1 MTAITARTNP
11 RPGSVHNGQVEI
23 RYTQSIDETGWL
35 LIRVDGIGNVVV
47 PEFVKVVLTDKRD
60 SAGNRTADND
70 KYQFFLITEGAYKD
84 KLGSL
89 KTVNAGK
96 CLIKTTRG
104 TGAKLVAKMTGRK
117 WERSAPRRGEE
128 LNQLWADMS
137 FDGKKTRVTLDS
149 LDSENPPYKT
159 YLEEN
164 RASRYYGQLRKAVPL
179 PKGTY
184 KILTPEIA
192 HRRASTEFY
201 RTEPGGYPGLRY
213 DTVWF
218 QIENAATENSNFVH
232 VGNLSEGC
240 VTVYQLEMWSA
251 VYKYLISNRMDKDAK
266 YVGTVTIE

>member
-1 MTAITARTNP
+1 MTSIFARTNP
-11 RPGSVHNGQVEI
+11 RAGSVHNGQVEI
-23 RYTQSIDETGWL
+23 RYTKCIDETGWL
-35 LIRVDGIGNVVV
+35 LIRIEGTGNVVV

-60 SAGNRTADND
+60 GAGNPTADNAD
-70 KYQFFLITEGAYKD
+70 RQYFLITEGLNKD

-89 KTVNAGK
+89 STANAGK
-96 CLIKTTRG
+96 CLIKATRG
-104 TGAKLVAKMTGRK
+104 SGAKLVAKITGRK
-117 WERSAPRRGEE
+117 RERSAPRRGQE

-137 FDGKKTRVTLDS
+137 FDGKKTRITLDS
-149 LDSENPPYKT
+149 LDSDNPPYQT

-164 RASRYYGQLRKAVPL
+164 RASRYYGQYRKAVPL
-179 PKGTY
+179 PKGSY
-184 KILTPEIA
+184 KILTPEVA
-192 HRRASTEFY
+192 HRRASTDFY

-240 VTVYQLEMWSA
+240 VTIYQLEMWSA
-251 VYKYLISNRMDKDAK
+251 VYKYLIANRMDKDAK